1 MTYNK
6 PVCNCPDGAAQELKN
21 LYSNYQSRLFDRN
34 WRVRNTDAGIVNFHG
49 IRSRGYYCKHENCV
63 IVIRDE
69 VDDAYPT
76 GIPYEPPIR
85 PLPVESKTLFPVA
98 SDNLYIKSIG
108 EIEL

>member
-34 WRVRNTDAGIVNFHG
+34 WRVRTTSTGSVDFHG
-49 IRSRGYYCKHENCV
+49 IRDRGYYCKHENCV
-63 IVIRDE
+63 IIIRGE
-69 VDDAYPT
+69 IDDAYPS

-85 PLPVESKTLFPVA
+85 PLPPDEKSLFPID
-98 SDNLYIKSIG
+98 SDDLYIKPIG
-108 EIEL
+108 DIEL